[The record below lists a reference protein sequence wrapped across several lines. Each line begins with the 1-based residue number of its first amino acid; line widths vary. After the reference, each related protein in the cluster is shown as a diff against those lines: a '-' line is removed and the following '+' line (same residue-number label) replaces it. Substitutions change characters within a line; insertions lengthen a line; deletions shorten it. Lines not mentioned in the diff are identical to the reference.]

1 MADPA
6 RAFRIAERSNPLALG
21 RWVTIKGLQKA
32 VELNGLTGEII
43 KKEAAPDRA
52 GVLVHVATGKKES
65 KRKECSINYSNLIPF
80 DDKKTVMGVRLG
92 ARGEGNSLRLLETRV
107 PRQLLVDETPCPVPH
122 LCGIPLMVAKVR
134 PFVELGD
141 RSTYDNQWATYLLI
155 SPKSGFAPPRWQSY
169 VGPVVAY
176 RDDEEDFC
184 WGDMLIL
191 NSYLSHLLDKFSEG
205 LVQQHHMTPRA
216 YQRFKAKELEFQR
229 MNPECEQ
236 AY

>member
-21 RWVTIKGLQKA
+21 RWVTIKDLQSA

-43 KKEAAPDRA
+43 KKEAAPGRA
-52 GVLVHVATGKKES
+52 GVLVHVGTG
-65 KRKECSINYSNLIPF
+65 RKECSINYGNLIPF
-80 DDKKTVMGVRLG
+80 DDKKTVMAVRLG
-92 ARGEGNSLRLLETRV
+92 ANGEGNSLRLLETRV
-107 PRQLLVDETPCPVPH
+107 PRQLLVDETPCPVPR

-134 PFVELGD
+134 PFIELGD

-155 SPKSGFAPPRWQSY
+155 SPESGFAPPEWQSY

-191 NSYLSHLLDKFSEG
+191 NSYLSSLLDRYSEG
-205 LVQQHHMTPRA
+205 EVRQHDMTPQA